1 MLTRRKLEGHSR
13 LVTKGITAMNAISR
27 FAFTN
32 DNAESAQTRASEA
45 VMGLGPNQLTWL
57 RRNIE
62 SFKHAED
69 QWCLARQ
76 DTVRAARLAGLI

>member
-1 MLTRRKLEGHSR
+1 
-13 LVTKGITAMNAISR
+13 MNAISR
-27 FAFTN
+27 FAFRY
-32 DNAESAQTRASEA
+32 DNAESTQTRGSEA
-45 VMGLGPNQLTWL
+45 TLGLGPNQLTWL

-76 DTVRAARLAGLI
+76 DAVRAARMAGLI

>member
-1 MLTRRKLEGHSR
+1 MLIAQEFGKSLSR
-13 LVTKGITAMNAISR
+13 LVIKGITAMNAISR
-27 FAFTN
+27 FAFAS
-32 DNAESAQTRASEA
+32 DNEESTRASEA
-45 VMGLGPNQLTWL
+45 TLGLGPNQLTWL

-76 DTVRAARLAGLI
+76 DTVRAARMAGLI